1 MTKLTCA
8 CITFLSLFCSLGLAA
23 DDLRI
28 TEADLKEAAI
38 VKPLPEYP
46 AVARQ
51 LKVTG
56 KVELEVH
63 IDDSGQ
69 AVDVKIVSG
78 NAMLTRACAKSVS
91 GWKFKPFHKDG
102 KPVAAVGPLTF
113 DFR

>member
-8 CITFLSLFCSLGLAA
+8 CIAFLSLFCSLPLVA

-28 TEADLKEAAI
+28 TEAEVKEAAT

-46 AVARQ
+46 MVARQ
-51 LKVTG
+51 LKITG

-63 IDDSGQ
+63 IDEAGQ
-69 AVDVKIVSG
+69 TTDVKIVSG
-78 NAMLTRACAKSVS
+78 NAVLTRPCAKTVS
-91 GWKFKPFHKDG
+91 GWKYKPFQKDG

-113 DFR
+113 EFR